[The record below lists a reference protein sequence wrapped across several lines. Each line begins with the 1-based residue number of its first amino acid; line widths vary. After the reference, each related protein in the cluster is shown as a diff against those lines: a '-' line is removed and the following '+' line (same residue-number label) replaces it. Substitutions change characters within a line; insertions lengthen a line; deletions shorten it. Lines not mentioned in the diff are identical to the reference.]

1 MHVLLLTL
9 SLILFLCKFTAE
21 AQPTKTYYVV
31 PSGEV
36 PVHIIPQAAQ
46 IRYPEFRDGTI
57 FFINGKTEARKL
69 NYSTLYGEITYLDAG
84 GDTLSLAN
92 NGLVKKIQI
101 GDDEYYYLH
110 GQGYAE
116 VISSTASMQ
125 IARKEIVKMIVG
137 SLPFRGYAEDNSYRG
152 DLPTLWQIYNQKTLA
167 LMKLVKEVSYV
178 FIDRNERFY
187 PAKKAVLLK
196 LFPRQ
201 KKELDHFARA
211 NEIDFRQAEDLQKII
226 EFAVQNQK
234 NTIAE

>member
-9 SLILFLCKFTAE
+9 SLLLFLCNSRIE

-31 PSGEV
+31 HSGEV
-36 PVHIIPQAAQ
+36 PVHIIPQDAQ

-57 FFINGKTEARKL
+57 FYLNGKTEARKL
-69 NYSTLYGEITYLDAG
+69 NYSTLYGEITYLDAK
-84 GDTLSLAN
+84 GDTLSLAT

-101 GDDEYYYLH
+101 GDDQYYYLH
-110 GQGYAE
+110 GQGYVE
-116 VISSTASMQ
+116 VISSTASIQ
-125 IARKEIVKMIVG
+125 LARKEVLKMVVG

-152 DLPTLWQIYNQKTLA
+152 DVPTLWELYNQKSGG

-187 PAKKAVLLK
+187 PAKRAVLLK
-196 LFPRQ
+196 LFPKQ
-201 KKELDHFARA
+201 KKKLDHFARA
-211 NEIDFRQAEDLQKII
+211 NEIDFRRAEDLQKIV

-234 NTIAE
+234 NTIAK